1 MTLVQTQTRVTSAD
15 PVHSTVADVI
25 DAAGP
30 QVWFDMTVEV
40 ALSVMAAARA
50 GHLVVCDEDGLCVGM
65 VTLARL
71 TAVRD
76 SSGYTDRIRLRD
88 IADRIG
94 SFASPPATRAETE
107 DAMPCGR
114 LGPLPVVDDEHGSTL
129 GVLALSR

>member
-1 MTLVQTQTRVTSAD
+1 MTLVQTQTRMASAG
-15 PVHSTVADVI
+15 PVHSTVADVM

-50 GHLVVCDEDGLCVGM
+50 GQLIVCDEDGLCVGL
-65 VTLARL
+65 VTRARL

-88 IADRIG
+88 IADGMG
-94 SFASPPATRAETE
+94 SFASPLTTRAETE
-107 DAMPCGR
+107 DAMPYGR
-114 LGPLPVVDDEHGSTL
+114 LGRQPAVTDEHGSAL